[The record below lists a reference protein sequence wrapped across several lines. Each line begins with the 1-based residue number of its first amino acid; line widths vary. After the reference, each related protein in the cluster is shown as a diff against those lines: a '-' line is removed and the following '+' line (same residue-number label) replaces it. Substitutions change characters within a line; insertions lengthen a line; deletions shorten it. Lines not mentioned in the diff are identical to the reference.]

1 MTNLTQIPGKL
12 SRFVKDI
19 QGHMRLRASGDRH
32 EIRQQYLPVLWTRL
46 VKALEHC
53 GADGV
58 DKDGIKEIIALMDSY
73 FLTKDDWDAIY
84 ELGIGP
90 QAVERVALST
100 AAKTS
105 FTKTYNQ
112 MSHPLPF
119 MKAGSGLAPMKKA
132 KERPDLEEAIEESD
146 DGEEL
151 LAEAEADDDE
161 EELDLKKDKYV
172 SAPKKKRAAP
182 KKAAATKKGKWKVKD
197 EDRDEDME
205 DASEE
210 DVKPKG
216 KGKGKAAAPRGRP
229 AKK

>member
-1 MTNLTQIPGKL
+1 
-12 SRFVKDI
+12 
-19 QGHMRLRASGDRH
+19 MRLRASGDRH

-58 DKDGIKEIIALMDSY
+58 DKDGIQEIIALMDSY

-90 QAVERVALST
+90 QAEERVTLST
-100 AAKTS
+100 AVKTA

-119 MKAGSGLAPMKKA
+119 MKAGGGLAPMKKA

-146 DGEEL
+146 DAEEL
-151 LAEAEADDDE
+151 LAEAEGDDE
-161 EELDLKKDKYV
+161 EEDLDLKKDKYV
-172 SAPKKKRAAP
+172 SAPKKKKAPPKKAAP
-182 KKAAATKKGKWKVKD
+182 KKKGKGKVKD
-197 EDRDEDME
+197 EDDEEEEDM
-205 DASEE
+205 SEE
-210 DVKPKG
+210 DVKPAKG
-216 KGKGKAAAPRGRP
+216 KGRGKAAVPRGRP

>member
-1 MTNLTQIPGKL
+1 
-12 SRFVKDI
+12 
-19 QGHMRLRASGDRH
+19 MRLRASGDRH

-46 VKALEHC
+46 VKALELC
-53 GADGV
+53 GANGV
-58 DKDGIKEIIALMDSY
+58 DKDGIQEIVALMDSY

-90 QAVERVALST
+90 QAVERVSLAT
-100 AAKTS
+100 AAKTA

-119 MKAGSGLAPMKKA
+119 MKAGGGLPPMKKA

-146 DGEEL
+146 DAEEM
-151 LAEAEADDDE
+151 LAEAEGDDEE

-172 SAPKKKRAAP
+172 SAPKKKKAAP
-182 KKAAATKKGKWKVKD
+182 KKAAATKKGKGKVKD
-197 EDRDEDME
+197 EDEDDEMV

-210 DVKPKG
+210 DVKPSRG
-216 KGKGKAAAPRGRP
+216 KGKGKATAPRGRP
-229 AKK
+229 SKK